1 VTTQTEMVAGTRA
14 VPRVN
19 LMPPEI
25 AEAEHFR
32 KLQLAMGAA
41 VLASVVIVGGLYMH
55 SKNGISN
62 AQADLASAQSQNT
75 ALQSKLTSLNSVKAT
90 YAAVQT
96 KRQLLDQAMG
106 QEIRWSYVLNDL
118 SMEMPS
124 NVWLTGIVASES
136 SAPGIGSSTTASAS
150 TTLPGAPTNAIGS
163 IQFSGEALS
172 HDDVAAWLDTL
183 AKEKGLTDP
192 TFSSSTEDAIGTRS
206 VVDWG
211 SSAQVDTDALSNRYI
226 QKAGS

>member
-1 VTTQTEMVAGTRA
+1 MSTQTELVAGTRA

-25 AEAEHFR
+25 AEAERFR
-32 KLQLAMGAA
+32 RLQLAMGAA
-41 VLASVVIVGGLYMH
+41 VVASVVIVGGLYMH
-55 SKNGISN
+55 SKDGISN
-62 AQADLASAQSQNT
+62 AKADLANAQSQNT
-75 ALQSKLTSLNSVKAT
+75 TLTSQLNSLNSVKQT

-106 QEIRWSYVLNDL
+106 QEVRWSYVLNDL

-124 NVWLTGIVASES
+124 NVWLTGMVAAETTAPGSTSS
-136 SAPGIGSSTTASAS
+136 SASSTAM
-150 TTLPGAPTNAIGS
+150 PGAPTNSIGS
-163 IQFSGEALS
+163 IQFSGVALS

-183 AKEKGLTDP
+183 AREKGLNAA
-192 TFSSSTEDAIGTRS
+192 TFSSSTENAIGTRS
-206 VVDWG
+206 VVDWE
-211 SSAQVDTDALSNRYI
+211 STAQVDTKALSNRYV